1 MKSMRLCALCTG
13 SLVGCSLWITGNLP
27 ATAQINV
34 PSFAG
39 PPPLSASPSLSNLP
53 GISDI
58 NGLINQ
64 VNQLIN
70 SISSGAFMKTAL
82 DSLLSQY
89 FDPLKQQIAGIIGER
104 GLLDPAKSQQSLI
117 ASLKSLPLIFNDAG
131 FTNSLLTKGTVTAA
145 ITQTSVNNVLGLEG
159 QARLNQFLQTLVASG
174 NKISGFSTN
183 STTASQSSTQVGS
196 ATQQIAS
203 TSGNSANVSQTTSE
217 QTKNLAQQAQ
227 SFTSTQDVL
236 KAIANQ
242 NANNAAILSSISSQF
257 GNNASQNANLSNQL
271 ATLANQNSLMSQQA
285 MQQSMID
292 GQNLQLQLMQTE
304 QGAAA
309 LANLDETNSTLKG
322 QSLSQALE
330 FRSVIKS
337 RMPLTL
343 SK

>member
-1 MKSMRLCALCTG
+1 MKSIRLFAG
-13 SLVGCSLWITGNLP
+13 SLVSCSLLITGYLP
-27 ATAQINV
+27 ATAQIS
-34 PSFAG
+34 PSFSGA
-39 PPPLSASPSLSNLP
+39 PPVSITPTLSNLP

-70 SISSGAFMKTAL
+70 SINSGVFIKTAL

-104 GLLDPAKSQQSLI
+104 GLLDPSKSQQSLI

-131 FTNSLLTKGTVTAA
+131 FTNSLITKGTVTSA
-145 ITQTSVNNVLGLEG
+145 ITQTSINNVLGLEG

-174 NKISGFSTN
+174 NKISDFSTN
-183 STTASQSSTQVGS
+183 STSVAQSSTQISS
-196 ATQQIAS
+196 ATQQIAN
-203 TSGNSANVSQTTSE
+203 TSSNSANTAQTTAD
-217 QTKNLAQQAQ
+217 QTKILAEQAQ
-227 SFTSTQDVL
+227 SLTSTQDVL

-242 NANNAAILSSISSQF
+242 NANNSAILSSISSQF

-271 ATLANQNSLMSQQA
+271 ATLANQNSLMSQQT

-330 FRSVIKS
+330 LRSVIKS

>member
-1 MKSMRLCALCTG
+1 MKLTRLFV
-13 SLVGCSLWITGNLP
+13 VGLASCSLWLTCTLPVVAELQDSSIPISPTLTGVSDITG
-27 ATAQINV
+27 
-34 PSFAG
+34 
-39 PPPLSASPSLSNLP
+39 
-53 GISDI
+53 
-58 NGLINQ
+58 LIDQ
-64 VNQLIN
+64 VVRLIN
-70 SISSGAFMKTAL
+70 SINSGAFMKTAL
-82 DSLLSQY
+82 DSVLSQY
-89 FDPLKQQIAGIIGER
+89 FDPLKQQISGVVGQR
-104 GLLDPAKSQQSLI
+104 GLPDPTKSQQSLI
-117 ASLKSLPLIFNDAG
+117 ASLKSLPVTFNDAG
-131 FTNSLLTKGTVTAA
+131 FTNSLLTKGTVTSAL
-145 ITQTSVNNVLGLEG
+145 TQATVNNALGLDG

-174 NKISGFSTN
+174 NKVAGFSSN
-183 STTASQSSTQVGS
+183 STSLAQSSTQIGS
-196 ATQQIAS
+196 ATQQVAS
-203 TSGNSANVSQTTSE
+203 NSANSANASQTTSE

-227 SFTSTQDVL
+227 SLTSTQDVL

-242 NANNAAILSSISSQF
+242 NGNNAAILSGISAQF

-285 MQQSMID
+285 MQQSVID

-330 FRSVIKS
+330 LRSVIRS